1 MCMNVR
7 RINPRTWNSADE
19 DKQILRMMI
28 PVVVELIVTYIIANI
43 NQIVLNK
50 FSDTAVAATTA
61 VSMFVSLM
69 LNVYSIFYVGQSI
82 FLAPCWGRKSYQE
95 GSRFWSV
102 SIMDNMVLGVL
113 IGVIG
118 IFGSSFVMTLLKVPG
133 ELRQIAG
140 GYLHVVLGLSIFQGI
155 ALTCTTAFRAIGR
168 MKVAMAGNTLI
179 NGVCIVLNILIL
191 TLVPRQKQCIE
202 QYAFAGV
209 FSQLLGMSYYLWMAH
224 RDPDITLHFFE
235 PGWKKYFH
243 HFSEKLFKMGLP
255 GGMEGIVYLICQTI
269 VMSMIGNLGTTALM
283 AKGYTGNLT
292 NYLAMPSNVVS
303 VVAATAIGMSIGIGD
318 EKKVQRCFFKCIGI
332 ALCATVVF
340 DGIALAAGRPFM
352 RLFTQD
358 EALLELC
365 MQVIFVDMVT
375 ELFRC
380 VAAVLVVA
388 LKAIGNVRTPFTM
401 VIAGSLINIAVS
413 WLFGIGLNMGVVG
426 ICIGY
431 GADLLYRSIVGM
443 LVWKRHVA
451 THNYPVLG
459 KSGI

>member
-1 MCMNVR
+1 MNVR

-28 PVVVELIVTYIIANI
+28 PVVVELILTYIIANI

-69 LNVYSIFYVGQSI
+69 VNVYSIFYVGQSI

-118 IFGSSFVMTLLKVPG
+118 IFGSSFMMTLLKVPG

-168 MKVAMAGNTLI
+168 MKVAHG
-179 NGVCIVLNILIL
+179 
-191 TLVPRQKQCIE
+191 R
-202 QYAFAGV
+202 QYADQRSLHCFEHSDLDLGAETEAVYRAVCLCRGV
-209 FSQLLGMSYYLWMAH
+209 FPVTWHELLSMDGPQGSRYH
-224 RDPDITLHFFE
+224 LHFLE

-255 GGMEGIVYLICQTI
+255 GGMEGIVYLICQTL

-318 EKKVQRCFFKCIGI
+318 EKKAQRCFFKCIGI
-332 ALCATVVF
+332 ALGATVVF
-340 DGIALAAGRPFM
+340 DGIALVAGRSFM

-358 EALLELC
+358 EVLLELC
-365 MQVIFVDMVT
+365 MQLIFVDMVT

-413 WLFGIGLNMGVVG
+413 WLFGIGFNMGVVG

-443 LVWKRHVA
+443 FVWKRHAA